1 MSLTVATLLPG
12 LLLLAL
18 GGLLFWN
25 GPVVGATAKA
35 LPRSRRAAWLFMG
48 VGALWFLWRLVHLSA
63 ADELL
68 PKPLLI
74 LAFGAVAGL
83 SFKYA
88 PDFLAVRGLA
98 VLTLLGAG
106 ELLYAAYMEWAHPQR
121 LFMVGVV
128 YVAIAAAI
136 FLAGYPYRLRDFFGW
151 LFARSS
157 RARGLGV
164 LLASYGALL
173 AVLAFTY

>member
-1 MSLTVATLLPG
+1 MSLLLATLLPG

-18 GGLLFWN
+18 GGLLLWN
-25 GPVVGATAKA
+25 GPVVGATAKT
-35 LPRSRRAAWLFMG
+35 LPRSRRASWLFMG
-48 VGALWFLWRLVHLSA
+48 AGALWFLWILFHLSP

-68 PKPLLI
+68 PKRLLI
-74 LAFGAVAGL
+74 LAFGAVAAL

-88 PDFLAVRGLA
+88 PDFLAVRGLT
-98 VLTLLGAG
+98 VLTLLGSWV
-106 ELLYAAYMEWAHPQR
+106 LLRAAYMEWDHPQR

-128 YVAIAAAI
+128 YLAVGVALY
-136 FLAGYPYRLRDFFGW
+136 LAGYPYRLRDFFGW

-157 RARGLGV
+157 RPRTFGV
-164 LLASYGALL
+164 LLAGYGALL